1 MFPFEL
7 DAGLRPEGKNGPLV
21 RSLEAYQAYYARWAL
36 GWEAQALL
44 RARDIVGDDAL
55 RAEFMTL
62 ADTYRFPES
71 FPAEASTEIRR
82 IKARV
87 ESERLPQGADP
98 ARHVK
103 LGRGSL
109 SDVEWLVQLL
119 QLQYGFRHPD
129 LQRADT
135 LGSLEAMV
143 DQELIAE
150 PDAAVLR
157 EAWLLASNIRNA
169 LTLFGKPSDVLPVDR
184 DSLEGIA
191 RLLGYPPRSASALEE
206 HYLRTTRH
214 SRSVFEQ
221 YFFA

>member
-1 MFPFEL
+1 
-7 DAGLRPEGKNGPLV
+7 
-21 RSLEAYQAYYARWAL
+21 
-36 GWEAQALL
+36 
-44 RARDIVGDDAL
+44 
-55 RAEFMTL
+55 
-62 ADTYRFPES
+62 
-71 FPAEASTEIRR
+71 
-82 IKARV
+82 
-87 ESERLPQGADP
+87 
-98 ARHVK
+98 
-103 LGRGSL
+103 
-109 SDVEWLVQLL
+109 
-119 QLQYGFRHPD
+119 YGFRHPD